1 MPRWTT
7 VVTTLKGVRRSKRRS
22 FTADPPTGINLR
34 KIRDGAADAVFL
46 DEIVV
51 MEGSVEESMG
61 NESAEPSRQSTAVGV
76 QKDNGGLG
84 EERAVDADEREVAA
98 EEGLGLIEGERA
110 EVVADRDA
118 LGDRLEG
125 LEAEHGA

>member
-1 MPRWTT
+1 M
-7 VVTTLKGVRRSKRRS
+7 
-22 FTADPPTGINLR
+22 
-34 KIRDGAADAVFL
+34 FL

-61 NESAEPSRQSTAVGV
+61 NESAEHSRQSTAVGV
-76 QKDNGGLG
+76 QKGNGGLG
-84 EERAVDADEREVAA
+84 EERAVDADEREVVA